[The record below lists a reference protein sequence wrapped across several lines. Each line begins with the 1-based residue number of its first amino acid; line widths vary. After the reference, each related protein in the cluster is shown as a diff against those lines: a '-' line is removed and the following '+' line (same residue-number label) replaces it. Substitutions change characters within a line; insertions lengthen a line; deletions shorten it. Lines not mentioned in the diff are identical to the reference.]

1 MNLYATPGMV
11 KEQIDKKS
19 TLDDTHLL
27 RVLISAS
34 RLIDEAAGRTFYPKR
49 QALTLDPSPGAA
61 WPGTAAELWLP
72 QPLLAAE
79 SVQFSA
85 DYGRTFP
92 YTLTATEYWLS
103 DGAVEV
109 TPFQLLTL
117 DPYGAY
123 PSFYAGPRSVQ
134 VTGVWGYRRD
144 YAGAWA
150 AVDTV
155 QNNPLTVG
163 ATSLTVDDVSGAD
176 ELGFM
181 PRFAVGQLLR
191 IGSEFLAVVG
201 ANAEADVLTV
211 RRAQNG
217 TTAAQHAQ
225 GAAIEVWRPEP
236 IVVQATV
243 TQAARTFKRGLA
255 GFEDASANVEL
266 GQVMYVKRLDPDVQ
280 VMLYDAGLRRVT
292 I

>member
-1 MNLYATPGMV
+1 VNLYATLAVV

-19 TLDDTHLL
+19 SLDDTHLL

-34 RLIDEAAGRTFYPKR
+34 RLIDEAAGRVFYPKR
-49 QALTLDPSPGAA
+49 QVLTLNPSPGTA

-79 SVQFSA
+79 SVQFST
-85 DYGRTFP
+85 DYGRTFA
-92 YTLTATEYWLS
+92 YTLATTDYWLS

-109 TPFQLLTL
+109 TPFELLTL
-117 DPYGAY
+117 DPNGDY
-123 PSFYAGPRSVQ
+123 PSFYAGPRSVR
-134 VTGVWGYRRD
+134 VTGVWGWRRE
-144 YAGAWA
+144 YGGAWV

-155 QNNPLTVG
+155 QDNPLLVG
-163 ATSLTVDDVSGAD
+163 ATSLTVDDVSGVD

-191 IGSEFLAVVG
+191 IGSEFLAVTG
-201 ANAEADVLTV
+201 AMPETNVLTV

-225 GAAIEVWRPEP
+225 GVAVEVWRPEP
-236 IVVQATV
+236 IVVQATI

-255 GFEDASANVEL
+255 GFEDASANAEL

-292 I
+292 L